1 MNTSKNLRIIGVNSA
16 GINSKTESFND
27 VLKRLEP
34 YIWCLQETKLKPKNT
49 IKCDEVKKFQIY
61 YLSRKNS
68 DGGGI
73 AVGVNKDIEST
84 LIREGDDEV
93 EVLVVLVDMGI
104 LKVRLITAYG
114 PQENALKEKKTKFWN
129 FLEEETSKAEFEG
142 QGLIIQMDGNLH
154 AGPKIVP
161 KDPNC
166 QNQNGKLF
174 GDFVERNPFL
184 LIGNNLDVCTG
195 DITRK
200 RVLESRTEQAILD
213 FFCSMTE

>member
-16 GINSKTESFND
+16 GINSKKESFND

-34 YIWCLQETKLKPKNT
+34 HIWCLQETKLKPKNT
-49 IKCDEVKKFQIY
+49 IKCDEVKKFQTY

-68 DGGGI
+68 DGGGL

-93 EVLVVLVDMGI
+93 EALVVLVDMGI

-114 PQENALKEKKTKFWN
+114 PQENALKDKKTKFWN
-129 FLEEETSKAEFEG
+129 FLEEETCKAEFEG

-161 KDPNC
+161 KDPNP
-166 QNQNGKLF
+166 QNQNCKLF
-174 GDFVERNPFL
+174 
-184 LIGNNLDVCTG
+184 
-195 DITRK
+195 
-200 RVLESRTEQAILD
+200 
-213 FFCSMTE
+213 